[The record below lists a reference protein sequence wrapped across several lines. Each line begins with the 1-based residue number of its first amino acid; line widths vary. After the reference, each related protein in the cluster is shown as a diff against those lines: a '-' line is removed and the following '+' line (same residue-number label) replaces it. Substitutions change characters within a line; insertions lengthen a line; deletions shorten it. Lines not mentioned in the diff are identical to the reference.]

1 MSEST
6 VTIIKGVEGFAV
18 LINDYRVA
26 GPKAWGGGKII
37 REWTIKTDLI
47 KKALKLNDTPPPPG
61 ERSAGK

>member
-1 MSEST
+1 MSEAT
-6 VTIIKGVEGFAV
+6 VTIIRGVEGFAV

-47 KKALKLNDTPPPPG
+47 EEALKLNETPPPRA
-61 ERSAGK
+61 E